1 MLAVPAAGPAPSI
14 PRHAPN
20 AGSPGVRS
28 SWPAGL
34 AGAGFA
40 VVMAASV
47 LIEGGR
53 PDTFASDRQ
62 ITAFIGDHDHQMRG
76 SGPRLAMT
84 ELPEAGRRRATA
96 HRTPRS
102 GAPLTSAQRS

>member
-1 MLAVPAAGPAPSI
+1 MLAVPATGPAASI
-14 PRHAPN
+14 PQMGKTRARR
-20 AGSPGVRS
+20 ASRG

-62 ITAFIGDHDHQMRG
+62 ITAYFGDHDHQMRG
-76 SGPRLAMT
+76 SGPRLAVT
-84 ELPEAGRRRATA
+84 ELPETGRRRATA